1 MSRCATFSHPR
12 DLRHAGAVKPEL
24 FAYVLVDLRNAQV
37 RGGVALQYLHL
48 HNVRTDPAI
57 VKHTVLVKE
66 VHDISALLSEVFLDL
81 FNQPLLYLAHA
92 VLNDSATRVLFCTL
106 LISTTLTT
114 GWKLIARSSATL
126 RSALSSETDGLAMYP
141 TVPPMA

>member
-1 MSRCATFSHPR
+1 MSRCATFSHPS
-12 DLRHAGAVKPEL
+12 DLGDAGAVKSEL

-37 RGGVALQYLHL
+37 RGSVALQYLCLDH
-48 HNVRTDPAI
+48 VRPDPAI

-114 GWKLIARSSATL
+114 GWKLIARSSATF
-126 RSALSSETDGLAMYP
+126 RSVLNSA
-141 TVPPMA
+141 TVGEAI